1 MTKFLALTFSLLMV
15 TVSLAGCLGGD
26 SDEEELDFDEIY
38 FDHRDVDLEI
48 THDGSNYEITIQ
60 LNYSAAPIHSE
71 NFAVHVEEGHYDG
84 TIFHRI
90 IDNFMIQ
97 GGDYTNSDGTGGN
110 AASFYDYCN
119 GQASDDPSCNGEGQS
134 AWTIPDEADNGLIHS
149 HCVVSMAKTG
159 QPNTGGSQFFIV
171 PQDSWPNHLDG
182 VHTVFGLVTSGC
194 EHVTSISEVP
204 TAAQDRPVNDVVI
217 ESATI
222 GDFYEEMVLV
232 PRLDDVEQEVFV
244 CSEIEYTTHEVT
256 ISFVDYEFETWQEL
270 NPQHRFL
277 YIENSDL
284 IYFEDAT
291 QVLANG
297 QIYHLHNQGA
307 PVLDTHTKFYV
318 FSNTDNQDAVII
330 TNKGDVVCLIENPN
344 ISNYQGELG
353 RECAYDSHRLEN
365 GSYEHASPMCNHV
378 LTEHLDHTS
387 TIRGGIEFPRCPD
400 DDNHGTDN
408 GRCANVLPFFN
419 VHNGSGVG
427 VNYTV
432 ASSWG
437 HFLEGNQFTIHYNNQ
452 DGGYHKSYFVKEL
465 TEERKGGQ
473 ILSKGITTD
482 NIEGYGVAYVEL
494 YADEN
499 LTELASLDRD
509 LTTNDEW
516 EVIANECSFY
526 RSNFFLGTSKM
537 PKTHHCAGMYKG
549 VDIDWYT
556 TNYPDFDIDAYLD
569 EINNPKE
576 NPHSFFH
583 NFTQAMITKNYSA
596 WHGMLADEVH
606 AVNSNATYDK
616 ANLTEA
622 FFENFTNVLG
632 TIELENASRL
642 DLAQSH
648 WQLDQYPPLNPD
660 PNYTFNWGFD
670 VNTVASIAWDVTSPM
685 TESALLQDR
694 IYNST
699 GWGYGGTFI
708 ESTEYGIMTWIP
720 GPNTTP
726 LFSEYLLTI
735 VVDRDVDGNLSI
747 VGIADYNVEIIR

>member
-15 TVSLAGCLGGD
+15 TVSLAGCLGDD
-26 SDEEELDFDEIY
+26 SDEGDFDEIY

-171 PQDSWPNHLDG
+171 PQDSWPNHLNG

-204 TAAQDRPVNDVVI
+204 TGAQDKPVNDVVI

-256 ISFVDYEFETWQEL
+256 ISFVEYEFESWYGN
-270 NPQHRFL
+270 NPQYRYL

-297 QIYHLHNQGA
+297 QIYDFQPLGA
-307 PVLDTHTKFYV
+307 PVHDTHTKYFVY
-318 FSNTDNQDAVII
+318 SNEDNQDAQIF
-330 TNKGDVVCLIENPN
+330 TNNGDVVCLIENPN
-344 ISNYQGELG
+344 ISPSDWIWERN
-353 RECAYDSHRLEN
+353 RECAPDSYRLEN
-365 GSYEHASPMCNHV
+365 GSYEHANPMCNFV
-378 LTEHLDHTS
+378 LTEHLDRTS
-387 TIRGGIEFPRCPD
+387 TIRGGIEFPRNLDVGDGFCGNLLD
-400 DDNHGTDN
+400 W
-408 GRCANVLPFFN
+408 FN
-419 VHNGSGVG
+419 VYNGSMVA
-427 VNYTV
+427 VNYTL
-432 ASSWG
+432 AGSWG
-437 HFLEGNQFTIHYNNQ
+437 HFLEGNQFTIYYNDQ
-452 DGGYHKSYFVKEL
+452 DGGYHKSYFVKEHK
-465 TEERKGGQ
+465 EERMGGQ
-473 ILSKGITTD
+473 IYSKGITTD
-482 NIEGYGVAYVEL
+482 NVEGCNVAYVQL

-499 LTELASLDRD
+499 LTELASLDRN

-516 EVIANECSFY
+516 EVIANGCFFD
-526 RSNFFLGTSKM
+526 RSNFYLGTTKM
-537 PKTHHCAGMYKG
+537 PIVHGCEGVYKG
-549 VDIDWYT
+549 LDIDWYT
-556 TNYPDFDIDAYLD
+556 NYYPEFDVDAYLED
-569 EINNPKE
+569 INNPKE
-576 NPHSFFH
+576 NPLTFFE

-606 AVNSNATYDK
+606 AVNSDTTYDK

-622 FFENFTNVLG
+622 FFENFTNALG
-632 TIELENASRL
+632 AIELENASRL

-648 WQLDQYPPLNPD
+648 WRLEHAPPFNSEPNSTFDWVFD
-660 PNYTFNWGFD
+660 PT
-670 VNTVASIAWDVTSPM
+670 NTMQWDVASPM
-685 TESALLQDR
+685 AESALSQDR

-708 ESTEYGIMTWIP
+708 ESTGYRIMTWVP

-735 VVDRDVDGNLSI
+735 VVDRDADGSLSI

>member
-387 TIRGGIEFPRCPD
+387 TIRGGIEFPRCPYD
-400 DDNHGTDN
+400 DEY
-408 GRCANVLPFFN
+408 CANVLSLFN
-419 VHNGSGVG
+419 VHNGSLVS

-432 ASSWG
+432 AGSWG
-437 HFLEGNQFTIHYNNQ
+437 HFLEGNQFTIYYNDQ

-465 TEERKGGQ
+465 KEERNGGQ
-473 ILSKGITTD
+473 IYSYGISTD
-482 NIEGYGVAYVEL
+482 NIEGLGVAYVEL

-499 LTELASLDRD
+499 LTELAALDRD
-509 LTTNDEW
+509 LTTNDVW
-516 EVIANECSFY
+516 EVIANGCFFDRTNFY
-526 RSNFFLGTSKM
+526 LGTTKM
-537 PKTHHCAGMYKG
+537 PIAHGCEGVYKG
-549 VDIDWYT
+549 LDIDWYT
-556 TNYPDFDIDAYLD
+556 NYYPDFDIDAYYESLN
-569 EINNPKE
+569 ITQE
-576 NPHSFFH
+576 NAGEFFD

-596 WHGMLADEVH
+596 WHGMLADDVH

-622 FFENFTNVLG
+622 FFENFTNTLG

-648 WQLDQYPPLNPD
+648 WTGIEYMYRID
-660 PNYTFNWGFD
+660 PNSAFD
-670 VNTVASIAWDVTSPM
+670 WVFHPNNGGDSANISSPM
-685 TESALLQDR
+685 TESVLSQDR
-694 IYNST
+694 IYNSA
-699 GWGYGGTFI
+699 GWGYDGTFI
-708 ESTEYGIMTWIP
+708 ESTECIIMTWLP

-735 VVDRDVDGNLSI
+735 VVDRDADGNLSI
-747 VGIADYNVEIIR
+747 VGIADYNVQVTR

>member
-1 MTKFLALTFSLLMV
+1 MKRTNAVLFSLLMIV
-15 TVSLAGCLGGD
+15 SSLAGCLGND
-26 SDEEELDFDEIY
+26 SDEEELEFDEIY
-38 FDHRDVDLEI
+38 FDHRGVDLEI

-71 NFAVHVEEGHYDG
+71 NFAGHVEEGNYDG

-90 IDNFMIQ
+90 IDDFMIQ
-97 GGDYTNSDGTGGN
+97 AGDYTNSDGTGGN
-110 AASFYDYCN
+110 AVSFYGYCN
-119 GQASDDPSCNGEGQS
+119 GQASDDSSCNGEGQS
-134 AWTIPDEADNGLIHS
+134 AWTIPDEADNGLIHIP
-149 HCVVSMAKTG
+149 CVVSMAKTS
-159 QPNTGGSQFFIV
+159 QANTGGSQFFIV
-171 PQDSWPNHLDG
+171 PEDSTPSHLDG
-182 VHTVFGLVTSGC
+182 VHTVFGVVTSGC

-204 TAAQDRPVNDVVI
+204 TGVQDKPLNDVVI

-222 GDFYEEMVLV
+222 GDIYEEIVLV
-232 PRLDDVEQEVFV
+232 PRSDDVEQEVFV
-244 CSEIEYTTHEVT
+244 CSEMEYTTHEVT
-256 ISFVDYEFETWQEL
+256 ISFVEYEFETWQDL

-297 QIYHLHNQGA
+297 QIYNLQTQGA

-318 FSNTDNQDAVII
+318 YSDKINDPAII
-330 TNKGDVVCLIENPN
+330 TNKGDVVCLIDNPN
-344 ISNYQGELG
+344 ISNPQWEMG

-387 TIRGGIEFPRCPD
+387 IIRGGIEFARGD
-400 DDNHGTDN
+400 GDWSENL
-408 GRCANVLPFFN
+408 RSVFN
-419 VHNGSGVG
+419 VHNGSMVS

-437 HFLEGNQFTIHYNNQ
+437 HFLEGNQFTIYYNNQ
-452 DGGYHKSYFVKEL
+452 DEGYHKSYFVKEL
-465 TEERKGGQ
+465 KEERSGGQ
-473 ILSKGITTD
+473 IYSYGITTD

-516 EVIANECSFY
+516 EVIANECFFT
-526 RSNFFLGTSKM
+526 RSNFFLGTSIM
-537 PKTHHCAGMYKG
+537 PIMHGCAGVYKG
-549 VDIDWYT
+549 LDIDWYT
-556 TNYPDFDIDAYLD
+556 NYYPDFDIDAYYESLN
-569 EINNPKE
+569 ITQE
-576 NPHSFFH
+576 NAGEFFD
-583 NFTQAMITKNYSA
+583 NFTQAMITKNYSS
-596 WHGMLADEVH
+596 WHSMLAEEVH

-622 FFENFTNVLG
+622 FFENFTDALG
-632 TIELENASRL
+632 AIEFENASRL

-648 WQLDQYPPLNPD
+648 WNGIEYMQYAD
-660 PNYTFNWGFD
+660 PNSAFDWAFQMNNGGLD
-670 VNTVASIAWDVTSPM
+670 VNISSPM
-685 TESALLQDR
+685 AESALSQDR

-708 ESTEYGIMTWIP
+708 ESTEYIIMTWIP

-726 LFSEYLLTI
+726 LLSEYLLTI
-735 VVDRDVDGNLSI
+735 VVDRDADGNLSI
-747 VGIADYNVEIIR
+747 VGIADYNVQVSR

>member
-1 MTKFLALTFSLLMV
+1 MKNADVLLIALLMV

-26 SDEEELDFDEIY
+26 SDEEELEFDEIY
-38 FDHRDVDLEI
+38 FDHRDVDFEI

-110 AASFYDYCN
+110 TASFYDYCN

-134 AWTIPDEADNGLIHS
+134 AWTIPDEADNGLTHIP
-149 HCVVSMAKTG
+149 CVVSMANTG

-171 PQDSWPNHLDG
+171 PQDSMPSHLDG
-182 VHTVFGLVTSGC
+182 AFTVFGVVTSGC

-204 TAAQDRPVNDVVI
+204 TGAQDKPLNDVVI

-232 PRLDDVEQEVFV
+232 PRLDEVEQEVFV

-270 NPQHRFL
+270 NPQHRYL
-277 YIENSDL
+277 NIENSDL

-297 QIYHLHNQGA
+297 QIYDLHPQGA
-307 PVLDTHTKFYV
+307 PVHDTHTKFYV
-318 FSNTDNQDAVII
+318 KSNTDNQDAVII
-330 TNKGDVVCLIENPN
+330 TNEGDVVCLIENPN
-344 ISNYQGELG
+344 ISFGAGTQSQWEMG

-378 LTEHLDHTS
+378 LTEHLDYTS
-387 TIRGGIEFPRCPD
+387 TIRGGIEFPKCREVEVNCG
-400 DDNHGTDN
+400 HLLS
-408 GRCANVLPFFN
+408 VLN
-419 VHNGSGVG
+419 VHNGSMVS

-432 ASSWG
+432 AGSWG
-437 HFLEGNQFTIHYNNQ
+437 HFLEGNQFTIYYNDQ

-465 TEERKGGQ
+465 KEERRGGT
-473 ILSKGITTD
+473 IYSYGITTD
-482 NIEGYGVAYVEL
+482 QVEGYGIAYVEL

-516 EVIANECSFY
+516 EVIANECFFE

-537 PKTHHCAGMYKG
+537 PIMHGCAGVYLG
-549 VDIDWYT
+549 IDIEWYE
-556 TNYPDFDIDAYLD
+556 TNHPDFDIDAYLD
-569 EINNPKE
+569 EFMKPKE
-576 NPHSFFH
+576 NSASFFN
-583 NFTQAMITKNYSA
+583 NFTQAMIAKNYSA

-606 AVNSNATYDK
+606 AINSNVTYDK

-622 FFENFTNVLG
+622 FFENFTNALG

-648 WQLDQYPPLNPD
+648 SIVGNMQSD
-660 PNYTFNWGFD
+660 PNSTFDWVFHPNNGGFD
-670 VNTVASIAWDVTSPM
+670 VNISSPIA
-685 TESALLQDR
+685 ESALSQDR
-694 IYNST
+694 IYNLT
-699 GWGYGGTFI
+699 GWGYDGTFI
-708 ESTEYGIMTWIP
+708 ESTEYSIVTWLP

-726 LFSEYLLTI
+726 LLSEYLLTI
-735 VVDRDVDGNLSI
+735 VVDRDADGNLSI
-747 VGIADYNVEIIR
+747 VGIADYNVQVTR

>member
-15 TVSLAGCLGGD
+15 TVSLAGCLGND
-26 SDEEELDFDEIY
+26 SDEEDFDEIY

-48 THDGSNYEITIQ
+48 MHDGSNYEITIQ

-71 NFAVHVEEGHYDG
+71 NFAVHVEEGHYEG

-119 GQASDDPSCNGEGQS
+119 GQASDDPACNGEGQS
-134 AWTIPDEADNGLIHS
+134 AWTIPDEANNGLTHIP
-149 HCVVSMAKTG
+149 CVVSMAKTG

-171 PQDSWPNHLDG
+171 PQDSTPSHLDG
-182 VHTVFGLVTSGC
+182 AHTVFGMVTSGC
-194 EHVTSISEVP
+194 GHVTSISEVP

-222 GDFYEEMVLV
+222 GDFYEEVVLV

-256 ISFVDYEFETWQEL
+256 ISFVEYEFETWQDL

-297 QIYHLHNQGA
+297 QIYDLQTQGA

-318 FSNTDNQDAVII
+318 YSNTDNQDAVII
-330 TNKGDVVCLIENPN
+330 TNKGDVVCLIDNPN
-344 ISNYQGELG
+344 ISNLQWEMH
-353 RECAYDSHRLEN
+353 RECAYDYHRLEN

-378 LTEHLDHTS
+378 LTEHLDYTS
-387 TIRGGIEFPRCPD
+387 TIRGGIEFPRAD
-400 DDNHGTDN
+400 GDASGNLLS
-408 GRCANVLPFFN
+408 VLN
-419 VHNGSGVG
+419 VHNGSLVS

-437 HFLEGNQFTIHYNNQ
+437 HFLEGNQFTIYYNNQ

-465 TEERKGGQ
+465 KEERNGGQ
-473 ILSKGITTD
+473 IYSKGITTD
-482 NIEGYGVAYVEL
+482 GIEGYGVAYVEL

-516 EVIANECSFY
+516 EVIANECFFS
-526 RSNFFLGTSKM
+526 RSNFFLGTSIM
-537 PKTHHCAGMYKG
+537 PIMHGCAGVYKG
-549 VDIDWYT
+549 LDIDWYT
-556 TNYPDFDIDAYLD
+556 NYYPDFDIDAYYESLN
-569 EINNPKE
+569 ITQE
-576 NPHSFFH
+576 NAGYFFD
-583 NFTQAMITKNYSA
+583 NFTQAMTTKNYSA
-596 WHGMLADEVH
+596 WHSMLADEVH
-606 AVNSNATYDK
+606 AINSNTTYDK
-616 ANLTEA
+616 ANLTGP
-622 FFENFTNVLG
+622 FFENFTNALG

-648 WQLDQYPPLNPD
+648 WQLEQYPSLNPD
-660 PNYTFNWGFD
+660 PNYTFNWVFD
-670 VNTVASIAWDVTSPM
+670 PTNGASIAWDVASPM
-685 TESALLQDR
+685 AESALSQDR

-708 ESTEYGIMTWIP
+708 ESTEYIIMTWLP

-726 LFSEYLLTI
+726 LLSEYLLTI
-735 VVDRDVDGNLSI
+735 VVDRDADGNLSI
-747 VGIADYNVEIIR
+747 VGIADYNVQVTR